1 MAGMRK
7 LDEKKRKQ
15 WTAQDLLR
23 NQNKDP
29 FEQAR
34 EYYWGKMM
42 QKNQKLLMRRL
53 RKQRILNILFPW
65 RKAK

>member
-1 MAGMRK
+1 M
-7 LDEKKRKQ
+7 KKNRRE

-23 NQNKDP
+23 NQDKDA
-29 FEQAR
+29 FKQAG
-34 EYYWGKMM
+34 EYFWEKMM

>member
-1 MAGMRK
+1 M
-7 LDEKKRKQ
+7 KKNRRE

-29 FEQAR
+29 FEQAE
-34 EYYWGKMM
+34 EYFWEKMM